1 MNILPINNNQ
11 PTFNARLFAPNGIQ
25 MKAFNMTDVLSG
37 VDLMSSKGSKATDIF
52 IKSFVSRP
60 LADVFENSA
69 RITIK
74 NPLFGTQELVQDL
87 CDKTNAAKN
96 TIFDLEENAER
107 LTGSLTKNCEI
118 LEDKALSIAILN
130 KIRVRRQTFNPYFDD
145 AKELTPLNIFE
156 EMLAKV
162 KPEEHGFSEKRISE
176 LREKAN
182 SVQGQILMEGT
193 KNIF

>member
-11 PTFNARLFAPNGIQ
+11 PTFNASLFAPNGKQ
-25 MKAFNMTDVLSG
+25 MKAFSAIDTLQG

-87 CDKTNAAKN
+87 CDKTNAAKD

-118 LEDKALSIAILN
+118 LEDKALGKAILS

-176 LREKAN
+176 F
-182 SVQGQILMEGT
+182 SSS
-193 KNIF
+193 

>member
-11 PTFNARLFAPNGIQ
+11 PTFNARLFTPNGKQ
-25 MKAFNMTDVLSG
+25 MKAFSAIDNMRG

-60 LADVFENSA
+60 LADVYENSA

-87 CDKTNAAKN
+87 CDKTNAAKD

-182 SVQGQILMEGT
+182 LLQGQILMEGT

>member
-52 IKSFVSRP
+52 IKSFESKP
-60 LADVFENSA
+60 YADIFDNFA

-87 CDKTNAAKN
+87 CDKTNTPKN
-96 TIFDLEENAER
+96 KIFDLEENAER
-107 LTGSLTKNCEI
+107 LTGALTKNCEI
-118 LEDKALSIAILN
+118 LEDKALSNAILD
-130 KIRVRRQTFNPYFDD
+130 KISERRKTFDLYRDD
-145 AKELTPLNIFE
+145 ARELSPINVFE
-156 EMLAKV
+156 EMLTKV

-176 LREKAN
+176 LRKQAN
-182 SVQGQILMEGT
+182 LLQGQILMEGT
-193 KNIF
+193 KNI